1 MERAEGIVLVI
12 RNPYDAILA
21 DFNRQMSGSHTGS
34 TDYSKFK
41 GEVWEN
47 FVKQHAGRWV
57 RFFYNIHII
66 CINII
71 NDIYNDD
78 ILNLVGKI

>member
-57 RFFYNIHII
+57 SFFYNIHI
-66 CINII
+66 
-71 NDIYNDD
+71 
-78 ILNLVGKI
+78 NLMMIA